1 MSRKRQRKGRSYSLA
16 LILLVILL
24 LSSCARVS
32 YNCPTYPIAGA
43 KVAKELEQA
52 DDEHYPYTWEWIA
65 RINKLREEL
74 EQCNK

>member
-1 MSRKRQRKGRSYSLA
+1 MLRKLRKKGRSYTLA

-32 YNCPTYPIAGA
+32 CNCPIYPIAGA
-43 KVAKELEQA
+43 QVAEELENA
-52 DDEHYPYTWEWIA
+52 DIEHYSYTWEWIA

-74 EQCNK
+74 EQCDK